1 MASASAVPARGDAG
15 HPAQRGGQ
23 LREERRAGVHRALG
37 WSDEPGAMVDDADI
51 WRATNLLAKQYS
63 EDAPLVIAQR
73 ADELLA
79 RADVE
84 R

>member
-1 MASASAVPARGDAG
+1 
-15 HPAQRGGQ
+15 
-23 LREERRAGVHRALG
+23 
-37 WSDEPGAMVDDADI
+37 MVDDADI
-51 WRATNLLAKQYS
+51 WRATNLLGKQYS
-63 EDAPLVIAQR
+63 GDAPLVIAQR